1 MREKLKNW
9 AAEYSKNP
17 GWYWL
22 TATLFLFPLL
32 PEYVSPFILFIGFIV
47 FKIQWSKEK
56 RKAKV
61 GTIGKL
67 MMVFMAYALL
77 STIWSETKFSTFA
90 TAALWWGMFLIQV
103 MIFNLVRS
111 REKINTVLRI
121 ITASSCINGFI
132 AIIQICTYTLYKF
145 GYLAKDLVLVTPL
158 YKKLDKLVYTSLP
171 FDISTKTFDS
181 RASGTFSNPNLLAT
195 NMVIA
200 YPISIYLFLN
210 AKTKKQKIIYFFAN
224 VIISAGMSSTLTRAG
239 CVVALA
245 GWLFMFVVLIKRY
258 WKSMLTIFIPTVAV
272 IVPSI
277 LTRYGIIFTTHTTNT
292 KEAKT
297 SSAAHFQIW
306 ESLVDY
312 LLSHF
317 KACFFGTGFGCEQ
330 TGIILKT
337 MYNLDKPHAHNF
349 IIEIW
354 IELGIVGII
363 MLFIVFLWSFG
374 KMLEINANNNRKFT
388 LVFCLCTAL
397 LLYLA
402 FGLSDFIFNSPKQM
416 IYLFILLGLTQCI
429 SYCYDKTVITD
440 ARTLEKAARKEI
452 RNTLYQ

>member
-200 YPISIYLFLN
+200 YPIFIIDKQTFDVNKSR
-210 AKTKKQKIIYFFAN
+210 KKVQ
-224 VIISAGMSSTLTRAG
+224 IISL
-239 CVVALA
+239 
-245 GWLFMFVVLIKRY
+245 W
-258 WKSMLTIFIPTVAV
+258 
-272 IVPSI
+272 
-277 LTRYGIIFTTHTTNT
+277 
-292 KEAKT
+292 AKNGKLMT
-297 SSAAHFQIW
+297 SC
-306 ESLVDY
+306 D
-312 LLSHF
+312 
-317 KACFFGTGFGCEQ
+317 KFF
-330 TGIILKT
+330 
-337 MYNLDKPHAHNF
+337 NF
-349 IIEIW
+349 H
-354 IELGIVGII
+354 
-363 MLFIVFLWSFG
+363 
-374 KMLEINANNNRKFT
+374 
-388 LVFCLCTAL
+388 
-397 LLYLA
+397 
-402 FGLSDFIFNSPKQM
+402 
-416 IYLFILLGLTQCI
+416 
-429 SYCYDKTVITD
+429 
-440 ARTLEKAARKEI
+440 
-452 RNTLYQ
+452 